1 VIDVARSAPRG
12 YKAPKRTLLAG
23 EMLDLAYAT
32 QSERDLKQ
40 LMIDADIF
48 GIAFFGDGA
57 TIHKC
62 PLINLF
68 ASALH
73 CPAVLINIIDCTA
86 RLVEGEKKD
95 GSFISSLFLPVIE
108 FLDVLKDMADVVF
121 FDGGSNFQLAGRII
135 RARFP
140 RITVVHGLEH
150 VLSLVFVDISKIP
163 VIHVSYFV
171 LYFDWLFSQH
181 KFLAPQYTDT
191 FLLQIYS
198 AIEPAS

>member
-1 VIDVARSAPRG
+1 MIDVARCAPRG
-12 YKAPKRTLLAG
+12 YKPPKRGILAG
-23 EMLDLAYAT
+23 EMLDLAYTT
-32 QSERDLKQ
+32 QLERDVKQ

-62 PLINLF
+62 PLVNLF

-73 CPAVLINIIDCTA
+73 CPAVLINIIDFTA

-95 GSFISSLFLPVIE
+95 GNFISSLFLPVIE
-108 FLDVLKDMADVVF
+108 SLDVLKDKADVVF

-150 VLSLVFVDISKIP
+150 VFARRQGY
-163 VIHVSYFV
+163 HG
-171 LYFDWLFSQH
+171 
-181 KFLAPQYTDT
+181 
-191 FLLQIYS
+191 
-198 AIEPAS
+198 

>member
-1 VIDVARSAPRG
+1 
-12 YKAPKRTLLAG
+12 
-23 EMLDLAYAT
+23 M
-32 QSERDLKQ
+32 
-40 LMIDADIF
+40 DI
-48 GIAFFGDGA
+48 
-57 TIHKC
+57 
-62 PLINLF
+62 
-68 ASALH
+68 S
-73 CPAVLINIIDCTA
+73 
-86 RLVEGEKKD
+86 
-95 GSFISSLFLPVIE
+95 SSLFLPVIE
-108 FLDVLKDMADVVF
+108 SLDVLKDEADVVF

-163 VIHVSYFV
+163 VIHVSYFA
-171 LYFDWLFSQH
+171 LYFDWVCSQH

>member
-1 VIDVARSAPRG
+1 
-12 YKAPKRTLLAG
+12 
-23 EMLDLAYAT
+23 
-32 QSERDLKQ
+32 
-40 LMIDADIF
+40 MIDADIF

-73 CPAVLINIIDCTA
+73 CPAVLFNIIDCTD
-86 RLVEGEKKD
+86 RLVAGEKKD
-95 GSFISSLFLPVIE
+95 GYFISSLFLPVIDS
-108 FLDVLKDMADVVF
+108 LDVLKDKADVVF
-121 FDGGSNFQLAGRII
+121 FDGGSNFQFDGCII

-150 VLSLVFVDISKIP
+150 VLSLVFVDTSKIP

-181 KFLAPQYTDT
+181 KFLAPQWPDT